1 MAFNDKGEWDFEDDS
16 VAKRIASITSS
27 SSPLMRKAASTGM
40 QGANRRGLG
49 NSSMAVGAAHGAVID
64 AAAPIAGQE
73 AGQIHAMNMGRLG
86 RDQQTKT
93 IGMEAAIRDRETM
106 ANVMA
111 TLQAN
116 RYNALSNTLANENIP
131 GATRAGVQRSIND
144 QYASAMAYLQN
155 LYGVSVSTLPP
166 SQTPPAQQ
174 PVTPAPVTGP
184 STAPRWMGGF
194 GSAM

>member
-27 SSPLMRKAASTGM
+27 SSPLMRKAATAGM
-40 QGANRRGLG
+40 QSASRRGLG
-49 NSSMAVGAAHGAVID
+49 NSSMAVGAAQGAVID

-86 RDQQTKT
+86 RDQQVKT

-116 RYNALSNTLANENIP
+116 RYNALSNTLQNDQIP
-131 GATRAGVQRSIND
+131 ASARSAVQKSIED

-155 LYGVSVSTLPP
+155 LYGVSVSTVPP
-166 SQTPPAQQ
+166 RQTPPTQQ
-174 PVTPAPVTGP
+174 PVTPAPVTP
-184 STAPRWMGGF
+184 APGGSRWAGLGNF
-194 GSAM
+194 L